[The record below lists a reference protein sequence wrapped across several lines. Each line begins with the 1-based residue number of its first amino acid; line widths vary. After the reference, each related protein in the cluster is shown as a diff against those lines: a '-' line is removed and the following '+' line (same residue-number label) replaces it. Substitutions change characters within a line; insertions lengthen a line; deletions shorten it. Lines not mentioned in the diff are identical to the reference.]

1 MGNVLIVG
9 NGGGVYSSDTTVKSS
24 QVLEN
29 YTYLG
34 SDTDDDIGTGTMK
47 HLTNRTTI
55 QHATDNATKVIL
67 GDQAFISTNTDG
79 VNRFEIR
86 YNDDSGY
93 IIGNTLFGIPTSTA
107 AAVGNLQA
115 AKLMQGQSAFG
126 LSGTATSDATAT
138 AAHIRQGY
146 TAYVKGQKITGT
158 MAAPPLNVTY
168 LNKII
173 YDQVVSFADT
183 SNKTFDFSL
192 SNLGINYPSLLFLF
206 RLSDNGGEFTPK
218 YVYALVHNSNGS
230 RIECSA
236 TFQNFNTESYS
247 DYVNIIKH
255 SGNDTLKLAFF
266 MKYSHNTSMSYTKNK
281 KITITA
287 LYGFDKDF
295 MPPLS

>member
-1 MGNVLIVG
+1 MIVG
-9 NGGGVYSSDTTVKSS
+9 PDGEP
-24 QVLEN
+24 L
-29 YTYLG
+29 
-34 SDTDDDIGTGTMK
+34 TGT
-47 HLTNRTTI
+47 LRNITSDSTTD
-55 QHATDNATKVIL
+55 HASNNTTPVVL
-67 GDQAFISTNTDG
+67 GDQAFVSQNSDG
-79 VNRFEIR
+79 VTRAEIR
-86 YNDDSGY
+86 FNGTR
-93 IIGNTLFGIPTSTA
+93 GVLEPNTLIAIPQSNMASAGGLT
-107 AAVGNLQA
+107 A
-115 AKLMQGQSAFG
+115 AKLLAGQSAFG

-236 TFQNFNTESYS
+236 TFQNFETESYN

-266 MKYSHNTSMSYTKNK
+266 MKYSHNTSISYIKNK